1 MGLVA
6 YLDEVRASQPRRSNR
21 RTLRLEVAG
30 TAGSDSAAAMVIH
43 DLSQTGLLIETDEML
58 AVGQKLRVELP
69 EVGEFPAE
77 AVWSSGRFVGCKFD
91 EILPQAAISAAL
103 LRSDRP
109 GEPARGEAAS
119 VAPVQELQ
127 ARVQRQLTEARGK
140 PAAAPAVAA
149 PQPLA
154 EYELLPLHT
163 RGRIMVGLAA
173 GSGAIW
179 AVVLWG
185 VGLI

>member
-6 YLDEVRASQPRRSNR
+6 YLDDSRAATQPRRSTR

-30 TAGSDSAAAMVIH
+30 TAGSQSRSAMVIH
-43 DLSQTGLLIETDEML
+43 DLSPTGLLIETEEPL
-58 AVGQKLRVELP
+58 GVGQKLAVELP
-69 EVGEFPAE
+69 EVGSFPAE

-91 EILPQAAISAAL
+91 ETLPQAAISAAL

-109 GEPARGEAAS
+109 GFEMAAEARS
-119 VAPVQELQ
+119 PAPVQELQ
-127 ARVQRQLTEARGK
+127 ARVQRQLTQVHGQGV
-140 PAAAPAVAA
+140 APDATSE
-149 PQPLA
+149 PLA
-154 EYELLPLHT
+154 EYDRLPLHT

-179 AVVLWG
+179 AVLLWG
-185 VGLI
+185 VGVI